1 MPKVITRVA
10 RKAYPAQGIEV
21 GDTYYKWSL
30 RPTGR
35 GKGTPYRSKTYPTR
49 QQLTSSDFLRSVYDI
64 EDQLSAITATGVEE
78 GCLDDI
84 IQAIRDLAEEQDEK
98 LENMPE
104 GFREGSVVSERKDA
118 LEGWADDLESH
129 ANDIPDESGYAAEG
143 ADPEEGQEDHE
154 AYVTACEDWVNGI
167 DTSYPG

>member
-1 MPKVITRVA
+1 MAKVQKKVA
-10 RKAYPAQGIEV
+10 RKAYPQQGIAA

-35 GKGTPYRSKTYPTR
+35 GKGTTYRSKTYPTR
-49 QQLTSSDFLRSVYDI
+49 QQLTSSDFMRSVYDI
-64 EDQLSAITATGVEE
+64 EDQLSAISADGIED

-84 IQAIRDLAEEQDEK
+84 VQAIRDLATEQDEK

-104 GFREGSVVSERKDA
+104 GFREGSVVNERKEA
-118 LEGWADDLESH
+118 LEGWADDLENH
-129 ANDIPDESGYAAEG
+129 ANSIPDESEYAGEG
-143 ADPEEGQEDHE
+143 ETPEEGQEDHD
-154 AYVTACEDWVNGI
+154 AYVAACEEWINGL